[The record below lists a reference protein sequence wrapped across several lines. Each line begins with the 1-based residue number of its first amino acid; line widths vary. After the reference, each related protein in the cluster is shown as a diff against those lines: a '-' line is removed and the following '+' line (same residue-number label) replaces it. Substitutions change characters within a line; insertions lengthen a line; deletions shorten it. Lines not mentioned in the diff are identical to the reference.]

1 MKEDNVTIVESKG
14 YHCPV
19 LLKESVDYLVTN
31 VDGTYVDLTFGGGGH
46 TKEILSRLSPKGR
59 VLVFDLDKEA
69 IANCPS
75 DERVVFVNQNYRYL
89 WNYLRY
95 YDAIPVDGILG
106 DLGISSH
113 QIDCDERGFAIRK
126 DGNLDMR
133 MNNRSGKSAK
143 DVLNTYS
150 EDELMKVFREYGEI
164 DKPYYL
170 VRDIVAYR
178 DNKLFETTND
188 LKQVAEKSAPRNKEF
203 KYLSQVFQAIRIE
216 VNQELKS
223 LEEMLM
229 QLSMVLK
236 ADGRVVIISYHSLED
251 RLVKNLF
258 KTGNIEGDEKKDFY
272 GNKLTPF
279 EVLTRKPVVP
289 SDEEIAMN
297 GRARSA
303 KMRIAKK
310 L

>member
-1 MKEDNVTIVESKG
+1 MKEDNVTIEKLKS

-69 IANCPS
+69 IANCPA
-75 DERVVFVNQNYRYL
+75 DKRVIFVNQNYRYL

-133 MNNRSGKSAK
+133 MNNSSGKSAK

-150 EDELMKVFREYGEI
+150 EDDLMRVFKEYGEI

-170 VRDIVAYR
+170 VIDIVAYR
-178 DNKLFETTND
+178 ENKTFETTND
-188 LKQVAEKSAPRNKEF
+188 LKEVAEKSAPRNKEF

-236 ADGRVVIISYHSLED
+236 SEGRVVIISYHSLED

-258 KTGNIEGDEKKDFY
+258 KTGNIEGEEKKDFY

-289 SDEEIAMN
+289 SDEEIELN

>member
-1 MKEDNVTIVESKG
+1 MKEDNVTIMESKG

>member
-1 MKEDNVTIVESKG
+1 MKEDNVTIEKSKS

-69 IANCPS
+69 IANCPA
-75 DERVVFVNQNYRYL
+75 DKRVIFVNQNYRYL

-133 MNNRSGKSAK
+133 MNNSSGKSAK

-150 EDELMKVFREYGEI
+150 EDDLMRVFKEYGEI

-178 DNKLFETTND
+178 ENKTFETTND
-188 LKQVAEKSAPRNKEF
+188 LKEVAEKSAPRNKEF

-236 ADGRVVIISYHSLED
+236 SEGRVVIISYHSLED

-258 KTGNIEGDEKKDFY
+258 KTGNIEGEEKKDFY

-289 SDEEIAMN
+289 SDEEIELN